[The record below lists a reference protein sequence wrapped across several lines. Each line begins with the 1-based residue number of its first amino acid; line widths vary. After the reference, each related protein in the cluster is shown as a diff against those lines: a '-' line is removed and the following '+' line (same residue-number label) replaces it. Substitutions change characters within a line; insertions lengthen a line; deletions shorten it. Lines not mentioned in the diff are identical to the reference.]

1 MLSALHITNIAVIK
15 SCDIDFSPGFNALTG
30 ETGAGKSM
38 IIDSI
43 SLLTGARSAK
53 DLIRGGEDHAM
64 VSAYFSDIS
73 EANMQ
78 AMAELGVECDDE
90 GGLFVQRDI
99 YSDGKSKARLNN
111 RVVPA
116 SLLRMALRYLINIH
130 GQHDNQ
136 VLLDDSGHLSL
147 LDAYL
152 AEGIDLKEYSAVY
165 SELCDIKKKLDELN
179 MDDAE
184 KQRRIDLYKYQ
195 LDDIDSAKLKSGE
208 EEELEKRKLKI
219 KNLERI
225 SKNVSVVYRALYHN
239 SKGTS
244 ACQLIDMA
252 KKSIENL
259 TDIFPKGE
267 EYLSKLEDIESEL
280 TDIAET
286 YYDMRDYEVEN
297 PDAALDVIEGR
308 LYTINRLKRK
318 YGKSIDEILDY
329 RNKTAQALDSI
340 ELSEIQTKEYEHKIK
355 ELAAKAEE
363 FADKLSAIRKKG
375 AKRLEDDIMSE
386 LKYLDMDKVR
396 FCVDFADCDF
406 NSSGRDKVQF
416 LISTNPGEAPKPLSK
431 IASGGELARIMLAM
445 KSVFA
450 KKEGTQT
457 LIYDEIDT
465 GISGKT
471 AQKLGL
477 KLKASGEYAQVL
489 CVTHSAQVASACDNH
504 LFIEKKQIGERVE
517 TTVRSL
523 NEEERVN
530 EIARIMGGSQI
541 SEKLL
546 SSAKELIIQGNN
558 RKEIIQ

>member
-1 MLSALHITNIAVIK
+1 MLSALHINNIAVIK
-15 SCDIDFSPGFNALTG
+15 SCDIEFSPGFNALTG

-43 SLLTGARSAK
+43 SLLTGSRSARE
-53 DLIRGGEDHAM
+53 LVRSGEDHAM
-64 VSAYFSDIS
+64 VSAYFADIS
-73 EANMQ
+73 EQNKKLIS
-78 AMAELGVECDDE
+78 ELGVECDED
-90 GGLFVQRDI
+90 GGIFVQRDI
-99 YSDGKSKARLNN
+99 YADGKSKARLNS

-116 SLLRMALRYLINIH
+116 SLLRSVLKYLINIH

-136 VLLDDSGHLSL
+136 TLLDDTRHLSL

-152 AEGIDLKEYSAVY
+152 SERIDMNEYSSVY
-165 SELCDIKKKLDELN
+165 QRLCDTRKSLAALN

-184 KQRRIDLYKYQ
+184 KQRMIDLYKYQ
-195 LDDIDSAKLKSGE
+195 LDDIDSAKLKRGE
-208 EEELEKRKLKI
+208 EEELEARKLKI

-267 EYLSKLEDIESEL
+267 EYLDRLEEISSEL

-286 YYDMRDYEVEN
+286 YYDMRDAEIEN
-297 PDAALDVIEGR
+297 PDAALDVIESR

-318 YGKSIDEILDY
+318 YGKSIDEILNY
-329 RNKTAQALDSI
+329 RDKTAAALDSI
-340 ELSEIQTKEYEHKIK
+340 ELSELQTEEYQKLVTQLTEEATVLAGSLSDIRRNGAVSLCDEIMA
-355 ELAAKAEE
+355 EL
-363 FADKLSAIRKKG
+363 S
-375 AKRLEDDIMSE
+375 
-386 LKYLDMDKVR
+386 YLDMDKVKFSVEINR
-396 FCVDFADCDF
+396 TEL
-406 NSSGRDKVQF
+406 NSYGYDEVRF

-445 KSVFA
+445 KTVFA

-471 AQKLGL
+471 AQKLGF
-477 KLKASGEYAQVL
+477 KLKASGQYAQVL

-504 LFIEKKQIGERVE
+504 LFIEKNQVGERVE
-517 TTVRSL
+517 TNVRPLSD
-523 NEEERVN
+523 EERIY
-530 EIARIMGGSQI
+530 EIARIMGGSEI
-541 SEKLL
+541 TDKLL
-546 SSAKELIIQGNN
+546 SSAKELINQANN
-558 RKEIIQ
+558 

>member
-15 SCDIDFSPGFNALTG
+15 SCDIEFSPGFNALTG

-43 SLLTGARSAK
+43 SLLTGARSARE
-53 DLIRGGEDHAM
+53 LVRSGEDHAM

-73 EANMQ
+73 ESNKRAI
-78 AMAELGVECDDE
+78 ADLGVECDED
-90 GGLFVQRDI
+90 GGIFVQRDI
-99 YSDGKSKARLNN
+99 YSDGRSKARLNS

-116 SLLRMALRYLINIH
+116 SLLRNVLKYLINIH

-136 VLLDDSGHLSL
+136 TLLDDTRHLSL

-152 AEGIDLKEYSAVY
+152 AERIDLTEYLSVY
-165 SELCDIKKKLDELN
+165 NALRDAQKALSSLN

-184 KQRRIDLYKYQ
+184 KQRLIDLYKYQ
-195 LDDIDSAKLKSGE
+195 LDDIDSAKLRRGE
-208 EEELEKRKLKI
+208 EEELEERKLKI

-267 EYLSKLEDIESEL
+267 EYLDRLEEISSEL

-286 YYDMRDYEVEN
+286 YYDMRDAEVEN

-329 RNKTAQALDSI
+329 RDKTAEALDSI
-340 ELSEIQTKEYEHKIK
+340 ELSEIQTEEYQKQIASLTE
-355 ELAAKAEE
+355 KAE
-363 FADKLSAIRKKG
+363 KLALRLTEIRKEG
-375 AKRLEDDIMSE
+375 AKNLEGEIMAE
-386 LKYLDMDKVR
+386 LCYLDMDKVR
-396 FCVDFADCDF
+396 FSVDIKPCEL
-406 NSSGRDKVQF
+406 SSTGSDDICF
-416 LISTNPGEAPKPLSK
+416 LISTNPGETPKPLSK

-445 KSVFA
+445 KTVFA

-471 AQKLGL
+471 AQKLGF

-489 CVTHSAQVASACDNH
+489 CVTHSAQVASASDNH
-504 LFIEKKQIGERVE
+504 LFIEKNQIGDRVE
-517 TTVRSL
+517 TTVRPL
-523 NEEERVN
+523 DEDERIR
-530 EIARIMGGSQI
+530 EIARIMGGSEI
-541 SEKLL
+541 TEKLL
-546 SSAKELIIQGNN
+546 SSAKELINQANN
-558 RKEIIQ
+558 

>member
-15 SCDIDFSPGFNALTG
+15 SCDIEFSPGFNALTG

-43 SLLTGARSAK
+43 SLLTGVRSAK
-53 DLIRGGEDHAM
+53 ELVRSGEEHAM

-73 EANMQ
+73 DSNKA
-78 AMAELGVECDDE
+78 AIAELGVECDED

-99 YSDGKSKARLNN
+99 YADGKSKARLNS
-111 RVVPA
+111 RIVPA
-116 SLLRMALRYLINIH
+116 SLLRNVLKYLINIH

-136 VLLDDSGHLSL
+136 TLLDDSRHLSL
-147 LDAYL
+147 LDAYSAENIDTAEYLSVYHKLCETKKAL
-152 AEGIDLKEYSAVY
+152 AS
-165 SELCDIKKKLDELN
+165 LN

-195 LDDIDSAKLKSGE
+195 LDDIDSAKLRRGE
-208 EEELEKRKLKI
+208 EEELEARKLKI

-252 KKSIENL
+252 VKSIENL

-267 EYLSKLEDIESEL
+267 EYIDKLEEISSTL
-280 TDIAET
+280 TDIAEI
-286 YYDMRDYEVEN
+286 YYDMRDAEIEN

-329 RNKTAQALDSI
+329 REKTAESLGSI
-340 ELSEIQTKEYEHKIK
+340 ELSEIQTEEYQKQIAALTQK
-355 ELAAKAEE
+355 ADELAS
-363 FADKLSAIRKKG
+363 KLTEIRKEC
-375 AKRLEDDIMSE
+375 AKKLEKEIMSE
-386 LKYLDMDKVR
+386 LCYLDMDKVK
-396 FCVDFADCDF
+396 FSVDIKPCELNQYGCDDI
-406 NSSGRDKVQF
+406 SF

-445 KSVFA
+445 KTVFA

-471 AQKLGL
+471 AQKLGF
-477 KLKASGEYAQVL
+477 KLKESGRYAQVL

-504 LFIEKKQIGERVE
+504 LFIEKIQVADRVE
-517 TTVRSL
+517 TTVRPLSDD
-523 NEEERVN
+523 ERAR
-530 EIARIMGGSQI
+530 EIARIMGGSEI
-541 SEKLL
+541 TEKLL
-546 SSAKELIIQGNN
+546 SSASELINQANN
-558 RKEIIQ
+558 

>member
-15 SCDIDFSPGFNALTG
+15 SCDIEFSPGFNALTG

-43 SLLTGARSAK
+43 SLLTGARSARE
-53 DLIRGGEDHAM
+53 LVRSGEDHAM

-73 EANMQ
+73 NSNKKAIS
-78 AMAELGVECDDE
+78 ELGVECDED
-90 GGLFVQRDI
+90 GGIFVQRDI
-99 YSDGKSKARLNN
+99 YADGKSKARLNS
-111 RVVPA
+111 RTVPA
-116 SLLRMALRYLINIH
+116 ALLRSVLKYLINIH

-136 VLLDDSGHLSL
+136 ILLDDTVHLSL
-147 LDAYL
+147 LDSYFSENIDTEEYL
-152 AEGIDLKEYSAVY
+152 AVY
-165 SELCDIKKKLDELN
+165 NKLCEVKKSLASLN

-184 KQRRIDLYKYQ
+184 KHRLIDLYKYQ
-195 LDDIDSAKLKSGE
+195 LDEIDSAKLRRGE
-208 EEELEKRKLKI
+208 EDELEERKLKI

-225 SKNVSVVYRALYHN
+225 SKNVSVIYRALYHN

-252 KKSIENL
+252 KKSIESL
-259 TDIFPKGE
+259 TDIFPNGE
-267 EYLSKLEDIESEL
+267 EYIDKLEEISSEL

-286 YYDMRDYEVEN
+286 YYDMRDAEIEN
-297 PDAALDVIEGR
+297 PDAALDIIEGR
-308 LYTINRLKRK
+308 LYSINRLKRK

-329 RNKTAQALDSI
+329 RDKTAKALDSI
-340 ELSEIQTKEYEHKIK
+340 ELSEIQTEEYQRQISQLTAQALK
-355 ELAAKAEE
+355 LASRLTE
-363 FADKLSAIRKKG
+363 IRKDG
-375 AKRLEDDIMSE
+375 AKKLEAEIMAE
-386 LKYLDMDKVR
+386 LCYLDMSKVK
-396 FCVDFADCDF
+396 FTVEIKPCELNINGCDEIC
-406 NSSGRDKVQF
+406 F

-445 KSVFA
+445 KTVFA

-471 AQKLGL
+471 AQKLGF
-477 KLKASGEYAQVL
+477 KLKASGKYAQVL

-504 LFIEKKQIGERVE
+504 LFIEKNQVGDRVE

-523 NEEERVN
+523 DDDERVY
-530 EIARIMGGSQI
+530 EIARIMGGSEI

-546 SSAKELIIQGNN
+546 SSAKELINQANN
-558 RKEIIQ
+558 

>member
-15 SCDIDFSPGFNALTG
+15 SCDIEFSPGFNALTG

-43 SLLTGARSAK
+43 SLLTGARSARE
-53 DLIRGGEDHAM
+53 LVRSGEEHAM

-73 EANMQ
+73 DSNKA
-78 AMAELGVECDDE
+78 AIAELGVECDED

-99 YSDGKSKARLNN
+99 YADGKSKARLNS
-111 RVVPA
+111 RIVPA
-116 SLLRMALRYLINIH
+116 SLLRNVLKYLINIH

-136 VLLDDSGHLSL
+136 TLLDDSRHLSL

-152 AEGIDLKEYSAVY
+152 AESIDTAEYLSVY
-165 SELCDIKKKLDELN
+165 HKLCETRKALASLN

-195 LDDIDSAKLKSGE
+195 LDDIDSAKLRRGE
-208 EEELEKRKLKI
+208 EEELEARKLKI

-252 KKSIENL
+252 VKSIENL

-267 EYLSKLEDIESEL
+267 EYIDKLEEISSVL

-286 YYDMRDYEVEN
+286 YYDMRDAEIEN

-329 RNKTAQALDSI
+329 REKTAESLGSI
-340 ELSEIQTKEYEHKIK
+340 ELSEIQTEEYQKQIAALTQK
-355 ELAAKAEE
+355 ANELAS
-363 FADKLSAIRKKG
+363 KLTEIRKEG
-375 AKRLEDDIMSE
+375 AKKLEKEIMSE
-386 LKYLDMDKVR
+386 LCYLDMDKVK
-396 FCVDFADCDF
+396 FSVDIKPCELNPYGCDDI
-406 NSSGRDKVQF
+406 SF

-445 KSVFA
+445 KTVFA

-471 AQKLGL
+471 AQKLGF
-477 KLKASGEYAQVL
+477 KLKESGRYAQVL

-504 LFIEKKQIGERVE
+504 LFIEKKQVADRVE
-517 TTVRSL
+517 TTVRPL
-523 NEEERVN
+523 GDDERAR
-530 EIARIMGGSQI
+530 EIARIMGGSEI
-541 SEKLL
+541 TEKLL
-546 SSAKELIIQGNN
+546 SSASELINQANN
-558 RKEIIQ
+558 

>member
-1 MLSALHITNIAVIK
+1 MLTALHITNIAVIK
-15 SCDIDFSPGFNALTG
+15 SCDIEFSPGFNALTG

-53 DLIRGGEDHAM
+53 DLVRTGEEHAM

-73 EANMQ
+73 DANRQ
-78 AMAELGVECDDE
+78 AISELGVECDED
-90 GGLFVQRDI
+90 GGIFVQRDI
-99 YSDGKSKARLNN
+99 YADGKSKARLNS

-116 SLLRMALRYLINIH
+116 SLLRGVLKYLINIH

-136 VLLDDSGHLSL
+136 TLLDDTRHLGL
-147 LDAYL
+147 LDAYI
-152 AEGIDLKEYSAVY
+152 GDKIDTTEYTKVY
-165 SELCDIKKKLDELN
+165 TELCETKKLLSQLN

-184 KQRRIDLYKYQ
+184 KQRRIDLYRYQ
-195 LDDIDSAKLKSGE
+195 LDDIDQAKLKPGE
-208 EEELEKRKLKI
+208 EEELEARKLKI

-259 TDIFPKGE
+259 TDIFPRGE
-267 EYLSKLEDIESEL
+267 EYLDRLEEIESEL

-286 YYDMRDYEVEN
+286 YYDMRDAEIEN

-318 YGKSIDEILDY
+318 YGKSIDEILEY
-329 RNKTAQALDSI
+329 RHKTAQALDSI
-340 ELSEIQTKEYEHKIK
+340 ELSEIQTVEYQKKIETLTAAAT
-355 ELAAKAEE
+355 ELAN
-363 FADKLSAIRKKG
+363 KLTDIRRKG
-375 AKRLEDDIMSE
+375 AELLCDEIMSE
-386 LKYLDMDKVR
+386 LRYLDMDKVK
-396 FCVDFADCDF
+396 FYVDINACEL
-406 NSSGRDKVQF
+406 NSKGGDDICF

-445 KSVFA
+445 KTVFA

-471 AQKLGL
+471 AQKLGF

-504 LFIEKKQIGERVE
+504 LFIEKNQIGDRVE
-517 TTVRSL
+517 TTVRPLSMD
-523 NEEERVN
+523 ERIK
-530 EIARIMGGSQI
+530 EIARIMGGSEI

-546 SSAKELIIQGNN
+546 SSAKELINQANN
-558 RKEIIQ
+558 

>member
-15 SCDIDFSPGFNALTG
+15 SCDIEFSPGFNALTG

-43 SLLTGARSAK
+43 SLLTGARSAR
-53 DLIRGGEDHAM
+53 DLVRSGEDHAM

-73 EANMQ
+73 DANRK
-78 AMAELGVECDDE
+78 AVAELGVECDED
-90 GGLFVQRDI
+90 GGIFVQRDI
-99 YSDGKSKARLNN
+99 YADGKSKARLNS

-116 SLLRMALRYLINIH
+116 SLLRNVLKYLINIH

-136 VLLDDSGHLSL
+136 TLLDDTRHLSL

-152 AEGIDLKEYSAVY
+152 AEGIDTADYLSVY
-165 SELCDIKKKLDELN
+165 NELCEARKALAALN

-184 KQRRIDLYKYQ
+184 KQRMIDLYKYQ
-195 LDDIDSAKLKSGE
+195 LDDIDSAKLRRGE
-208 EEELEKRKLKI
+208 EEELEERKLKI

-225 SKNVSVVYRALYHN
+225 SKNVSVIYRALYHN

-252 KKSIENL
+252 KKSIESL

-267 EYLSKLEDIESEL
+267 EYLDKLEEISSEL

-286 YYDMRDYEVEN
+286 YYDMRDAEIEN

-308 LYTINRLKRK
+308 LYTINKLKRK

-329 RNKTAQALDSI
+329 RDKTAKALDSI
-340 ELSEIQTKEYEHKIK
+340 ELSEIQTEEYQKKITALTEK
-355 ELAAKAEE
+355 ANRLAE
-363 FADKLSAIRKKG
+363 KLTEIRKTG
-375 AKRLEDDIMSE
+375 ALNLETEIMAE
-386 LKYLDMDKVR
+386 LCYLDMDKVK
-396 FCVDFADCDF
+396 FSVDIKPCEL
-406 NSSGRDKVQF
+406 NSTGGDDISF
-416 LISTNPGEAPKPLSK
+416 LISTNPGETPKPLSK

-445 KSVFA
+445 KTVFA

-471 AQKLGL
+471 AQKLGF
-477 KLKASGEYAQVL
+477 KLKASGEHAQVL

-504 LFIEKKQIGERVE
+504 LFIEKKQVGDRVE
-517 TTVRSL
+517 TTVRPL
-523 NEEERVN
+523 DEDERVR
-530 EIARIMGGSQI
+530 EIARIMGGSEI
-541 SEKLL
+541 TEKLM
-546 SSAKELIIQGNN
+546 SSAKELINQANN
-558 RKEIIQ
+558 

>member
-15 SCDIDFSPGFNALTG
+15 SCDIEFSPGFNALTG

-43 SLLTGARSAK
+43 LLLTGARSAR
-53 DLIRGGEDHAM
+53 DLVRSGEEHAM

-73 EANMQ
+73 EQNKEAISD
-78 AMAELGVECDDE
+78 LGVECDED

-99 YSDGKSKARLNN
+99 YADGKSKARLNS
-111 RVVPA
+111 RIVPA
-116 SLLRMALRYLINIH
+116 SLLRNVLKHLINIH

-136 VLLDDSGHLSL
+136 TLLDESRHLSL

-152 AEGIDLKEYSAVY
+152 GESISTTEYLSVY
-165 SELCDIKKKLDELN
+165 NKLCETKKALASLN
-179 MDDAE
+179 VDDAE
-184 KQRRIDLYKYQ
+184 KQRRIDLYRYQ
-195 LDDIDSAKLKSGE
+195 LDDIDSAKLRRGE
-208 EEELEKRKLKI
+208 EEELEKKKLKI

-225 SKNVSVVYRALYHN
+225 SKNVSVIFRALYHN

-244 ACQLIDMA
+244 ACQLLDMA

-267 EYLSKLEDIESEL
+267 EYLDKLDEISSEL

-286 YYDMRDYEVEN
+286 YYDMRDAEVEN

-318 YGKSIDEILDY
+318 YGKNIDEILDY
-329 RNKTAQALDSI
+329 RNKTAKALDSI
-340 ELSEIQTKEYEHKIK
+340 ELSEIQTAEYQKQISVLTDK
-355 ELAAKAEE
+355 ANALAFKLTEL
-363 FADKLSAIRKKG
+363 RKKG
-375 AKRLEDDIMSE
+375 AIKLENEIMSE
-386 LKYLDMDKVR
+386 LCYLDMDKVR
-396 FCVDFADCDF
+396 FSVDIKPCEL
-406 NSSGRDKVQF
+406 NSCGNNDVCF
-416 LISTNPGEAPKPLSK
+416 LISTNPGEVPKPLSK

-445 KSVFA
+445 KTVFA

-471 AQKLGL
+471 AQKLGF
-477 KLKASGEYAQVL
+477 KLKESGKHSQVL

-504 LFIEKKQIGERVE
+504 LFIEKKQVADRVE
-517 TTVRSL
+517 TTVRVL
-523 NEEERVN
+523 DNDERAC
-530 EIARIMGGSQI
+530 EIARIMGGSEI
-541 SEKLL
+541 TEKLL
-546 SSAKELIIQGNN
+546 SSAKELINQANN
-558 RKEIIQ
+558 

>member
-53 DLIRGGEDHAM
+53 ELVRGGEDHAM

-73 EANMQ
+73 DTNIKAISD
-78 AMAELGVECDDE
+78 LGVECDED
-90 GGLFVQRDI
+90 GGIFVQRDI
-99 YSDGKSKARLNN
+99 YADGKSKARLNS

-116 SLLRMALRYLINIH
+116 SLLRNVLKYLINIH

-136 VLLDDSGHLSL
+136 TLLDDTRHLSL

-152 AEGIDLKEYSAVY
+152 GERIDMSEYLAVY
-165 SELCDIKKKLDELN
+165 DSLCEAKKALASLN

-195 LDDIDSAKLKSGE
+195 LDDIDSAKLRRGE
-208 EEELEKRKLKI
+208 EEALEERKLKI

-225 SKNVSVVYRALYHN
+225 SKNVSVIYRALYHN

-252 KKSIENL
+252 KKSIESL

-267 EYLSKLEDIESEL
+267 EYIDKLEEISSEL

-286 YYDMRDYEVEN
+286 YYDMRDAEIEN

-308 LYTINRLKRK
+308 LYTINKLKRK

-329 RNKTAQALDSI
+329 RDKTAKALDSI
-340 ELSEIQTKEYEHKIK
+340 ELSEIQTEEYKKKISALTEK
-355 ELAAKAEE
+355 ANILAAELTE
-363 FADKLSAIRKKG
+363 IRKV
-375 AKRLEDDIMSE
+375 AALNLESEIMAE
-386 LKYLDMDKVR
+386 LCYLDMDKVK
-396 FCVDFADCDF
+396 FCVDIQSCEL
-406 NSSGRDKVQF
+406 NSYGSDDIRF
-416 LISTNPGEAPKPLSK
+416 LISTNPGESPKPLSK

-445 KSVFA
+445 KTVFA

-471 AQKLGL
+471 AQKLGF
-477 KLKASGEYAQVL
+477 KLKANGEHAQVL

-504 LFIEKKQIGERVE
+504 LFIEKKQVGDRVE
-517 TTVRSL
+517 TTVRAL
-523 NEEERVN
+523 GEEERAR
-530 EIARIMGGSQI
+530 EIARIMGGSEI
-541 SEKLL
+541 TEKLL
-546 SSAKELIIQGNN
+546 SSAKELINQANN
-558 RKEIIQ
+558 

>member
-15 SCDIDFSPGFNALTG
+15 SCDIEFSPGFNALTG

-53 DLIRGGEDHAM
+53 DLVRTGEEHAM

-73 EANMQ
+73 DANIK
-78 AMAELGVECDDE
+78 AISELGVECDED
-90 GGLFVQRDI
+90 GGIFVQRDI
-99 YSDGKSKARLNN
+99 YADGKSKARLNS
-111 RVVPA
+111 RLVPA
-116 SLLRMALRYLINIH
+116 SLLKNVLKYLINIH

-136 VLLDDSGHLSL
+136 TLLDDSKHLSL

-152 AEGIDLKEYSAVY
+152 SERMDKSEYHRVY
-165 SELCDIKKKLDELN
+165 KELCETQRELEALCV
-179 MDDAE
+179 DDAE

-195 LDDIDSAKLKSGE
+195 LNDIDCAKLKSGE
-208 EEELEKRKLKI
+208 EEALEARKMKI

-259 TDIFPKGE
+259 SDIYPRGE
-267 EYLSKLEDIESEL
+267 EYIEKLEEILSEL
-280 TDIAET
+280 TDIAEV
-286 YYDMRDYEVEN
+286 YYDMRDAEIEN
-297 PDAALDVIEGR
+297 PEAALDIIEER
-308 LYTINRLKRK
+308 LYTINKLKRK
-318 YGKSIDEILDY
+318 YGKSIDEILEY
-329 RNKTAQALDSI
+329 REKTSKALDSI
-340 ELSEIQTKEYEHKIK
+340 ELSEIQTVEYQKKIE
-355 ELAAKAEE
+355 ELTCKANMLANELTVLRTEGASILAEE
-363 FADKLSAIRKKG
+363 
-375 AKRLEDDIMSE
+375 IMSE
-386 LKYLDMDKVR
+386 LRYLDMDKVG
-396 FCVDFADCDF
+396 FFVDIKPCSLNQNGGDEL
-406 NSSGRDKVQF
+406 RF
-416 LISTNPGEAPKPLSK
+416 LISTNPGESPKPLSK

-471 AQKLGL
+471 AQKLGF
-477 KLKASGEYAQVL
+477 KLKENGKYAQVL

-504 LFIEKKQIGERVE
+504 LFIEKKQVADRVE
-517 TTVRSL
+517 TTVRPL
-523 NEEERVN
+523 GEDERIY
-530 EIARIMGGSQI
+530 EIARIMGGSEI
-541 SEKLL
+541 TEKLI
-546 SSAKELIIQGNN
+546 SSARELINQANN
-558 RKEIIQ
+558 

>member
-1 MLSALHITNIAVIK
+1 MLSALHISNIAVIK
-15 SCDIDFSPGFNALTG
+15 SCDIEFSPGFNALTG

-43 SLLTGARSAK
+43 SLLTGARSAR
-53 DLIRGGEDHAM
+53 DLVRGGEDHAM

-73 EANMQ
+73 DTNKKAI
-78 AMAELGVECDDE
+78 AELGVECDEE
-90 GGLFVQRDI
+90 GGIFVQRDI
-99 YSDGKSKARLNN
+99 YSDGKSKARLNS

-116 SLLRMALRYLINIH
+116 TLLRSVLKYLINIH

-136 VLLDDSGHLSL
+136 TLLDDTRHLSL
-147 LDAYL
+147 LDAYI
-152 AEGIDLKEYSAVY
+152 ADGIDRGEYHSVY
-165 SELCDIKKKLDELN
+165 TDLCETKKALASLN

-184 KQRRIDLYKYQ
+184 KQRMIDLYKYQ
-195 LDDIDSAKLKSGE
+195 LDDIDSAKLRRGE
-208 EEELEKRKLKI
+208 EEELEERKLKI

-267 EYLSKLEDIESEL
+267 EYIDKLEEISSEL

-286 YYDMRDYEVEN
+286 YYDMRDAEIEN

-329 RNKTAQALDSI
+329 RDKTAKALDSI
-340 ELSEIQTKEYEHKIK
+340 ELSEIQTEEYQKKIISLTDTAST
-355 ELAAKAEE
+355 LAAE
-363 FADKLSAIRKKG
+363 LSEIRKVG
-375 AKRLEDDIMSE
+375 AKKLESEIMSE
-386 LKYLDMDKVR
+386 LCYLDMDKVK
-396 FCVDFADCDF
+396 FKVDIKPCELNSYGCD
-406 NSSGRDKVQF
+406 DICF

-445 KSVFA
+445 KTVFA
-450 KKEGTQT
+450 KREGTQT

-471 AQKLGL
+471 AQKLGF

-504 LFIEKKQIGERVE
+504 LFIEKNQIGDRVE
-517 TTVRSL
+517 TTVRAL
-523 NEEERVN
+523 DEEERIC

-541 SEKLL
+541 TEKLL
-546 SSAKELIIQGNN
+546 SSAKELIYQANN
-558 RKEIIQ
+558 

>member
-1 MLSALHITNIAVIK
+1 MLSALHINNIAVIK
-15 SCDIDFSPGFNALTG
+15 SCDIEFSPGFNALTG

-43 SLLTGARSAK
+43 SLLTGARSARE
-53 DLIRGGEDHAM
+53 LVRSGEDHAM

-73 EANMQ
+73 EQNKKYIND
-78 AMAELGVECDDE
+78 LGVECDED
-90 GGLFVQRDI
+90 GGIFVQRDI
-99 YSDGKSKARLNN
+99 YADGRSKARLNS

-116 SLLRMALRYLINIH
+116 SLLREVLKYLINIH

-136 VLLDDSGHLSL
+136 TLLDDSQHLGL

-152 AEGIDLKEYSAVY
+152 AQRIDISEYLSVY
-165 SELCDIKKKLDELN
+165 QKLCEAQKALASLN

-184 KQRRIDLYKYQ
+184 KQRMIDLYKYQ
-195 LDDIDSAKLKSGE
+195 LDDIDSAKLKRGE
-208 EEELEKRKLKI
+208 EEELESRKLKI

-225 SKNVSVVYRALYHN
+225 SKNVSVIYRALYHN

-244 ACQLIDMA
+244 ACQLIEMA
-252 KKSIENL
+252 KKSITEL
-259 TDIFPKGE
+259 SDIYPKGE
-267 EYLSKLEDIESEL
+267 EYIDRLEEILSEL

-286 YYDMRDYEVEN
+286 YYDMRDAEIEN

-329 RNKTAQALDSI
+329 RDKTAKALDSI
-340 ELSEIQTKEYEHKIK
+340 ELSEIQTAEYQKQIISLTAQAQK
-355 ELAAKAEE
+355 LAE
-363 FADKLSAIRKKG
+363 DLSNIRKSG
-375 AKRLEDDIMSE
+375 ATRLCEEIMAE
-386 LKYLDMDKVR
+386 LKYLDMDKVG
-396 FCVDFADCDF
+396 FNVDIRQCELNSCGCD
-406 NSSGRDKVQF
+406 DVQF

-445 KSVFA
+445 KTVFA

-471 AQKLGL
+471 AQKLGF
-477 KLKASGEYAQVL
+477 KLKQSGGYAQVL
-489 CVTHSAQVASACDNH
+489 CVTHSAQVASASDSH
-504 LFIEKKQIGERVE
+504 LFIEKKLVGDRVE
-517 TTVRSL
+517 TTVRPL
-523 NEEERVN
+523 DDEERVY
-530 EIARIMGGSQI
+530 EIARIMGGSEI
-541 SEKLL
+541 TDKLL
-546 SSAKELIIQGNN
+546 SSAKELINQANN
-558 RKEIIQ
+558 

>member
-1 MLSALHITNIAVIK
+1 MLSALHISNIAVIK
-15 SCDIDFSPGFNALTG
+15 SCDIEFSPGFNALTG

-43 SLLTGARSAK
+43 SLLTGARSAR
-53 DLIRGGEDHAM
+53 DLVRGGEDHAM

-73 EANMQ
+73 EANKKAIM
-78 AMAELGVECDDE
+78 ELGVECDED
-90 GGLFVQRDI
+90 GGIFVQRDI
-99 YSDGKSKARLNN
+99 YSDGKSKARLNS

-116 SLLRMALRYLINIH
+116 TLLRSVLKYLINIH

-136 VLLDDSGHLSL
+136 TLLDDTRHLSL

-152 AEGIDLKEYSAVY
+152 GETIDISEYLSVY
-165 SELCDIKKKLDELN
+165 NELCETKNALTSLN

-184 KQRRIDLYKYQ
+184 KQRMIDLYKYQ
-195 LDDIDSAKLKSGE
+195 LDDIDSAKLRRGE
-208 EEELEKRKLKI
+208 EEELEERKLKI

-252 KKSIENL
+252 KKSVENL

-267 EYLSKLEDIESEL
+267 EYIDKLEEIKSDL

-286 YYDMRDYEVEN
+286 YYDMRDAEVEN

-329 RNKTAQALDSI
+329 RDKAAKKLDSI
-340 ELSEIQTKEYEHKIK
+340 ELSEIQTEEYQRKVLSLTEKANA
-355 ELAAKAEE
+355 LAAKLTDVRRSGAV
-363 FADKLSAIRKKG
+363 KLES
-375 AKRLEDDIMSE
+375 EIMSE
-386 LKYLDMDKVR
+386 LSYLDMDKVR
-396 FCVDFADCDF
+396 FSVDINPCDL
-406 NSSGRDKVQF
+406 NSYGCDEVGF
-416 LISTNPGEAPKPLSK
+416 LISTNPGESPKPLSK

-445 KSVFA
+445 KTVFA

-471 AQKLGL
+471 AQKLGF
-477 KLKASGEYAQVL
+477 KLKASGAYAQVL

-504 LFIEKKQIGERVE
+504 LFIEKNQIGDRVE
-517 TTVRSL
+517 TTVRPLSDD
-523 NEEERVN
+523 ERIR
-530 EIARIMGGSQI
+530 EIARIMGGSEI
-541 SEKLL
+541 TDKLL
-546 SSAKELIIQGNN
+546 SSAKELINQANN
-558 RKEIIQ
+558 

>member
-1 MLSALHITNIAVIK
+1 MLSALHINNIAVIK

-43 SLLTGARSAK
+43 SLLTGARSAR
-53 DLIRGGEDHAM
+53 DLVRSGEDHAM

-73 EANMQ
+73 EQNK
-78 AMAELGVECDDE
+78 AMISELGVECDED
-90 GGLFVQRDI
+90 GGIFVQRDI
-99 YSDGKSKARLNN
+99 YADGKSKARLNS

-116 SLLRMALRYLINIH
+116 SLLRNVLKYLINIH

-136 VLLDDSGHLSL
+136 TLLDDTRHLSL

-152 AEGIDLKEYSAVY
+152 AERIDLSDYADVY
-165 SELCDIKKKLDELN
+165 KKLCETKRALDSLN

-184 KQRRIDLYKYQ
+184 KQRMIDLYRYQ
-195 LDDIDSAKLKSGE
+195 LEDIDSAKLKRGE
-208 EEELEKRKLKI
+208 EEELEERKLKI
-219 KNLERI
+219 KNLEKI
-225 SKNVSVVYRALYHN
+225 SKNVSVIYRALYHN

-244 ACQLIDMA
+244 ACQLVEMA
-252 KKSIENL
+252 KKAIENL
-259 TDIFPKGE
+259 ADIFPKSE
-267 EYLSKLEDIESEL
+267 EYIDKLEEISSEL

-286 YYDMRDYEVEN
+286 YYDMRDAEIEN
-297 PDAALDVIEGR
+297 PEAALDVIEGR

-329 RNKTAQALDSI
+329 RDNAAKKLDSI
-340 ELSEIQTKEYEHKIK
+340 ELSEIQTEEYQKKVASLTKEAQK
-355 ELAAKAEE
+355 LASSLTEVRAA
-363 FADKLSAIRKKG
+363 G
-375 AKRLEDDIMSE
+375 AKMLCDEIMAE
-386 LKYLDMDKVR
+386 LCYLDMDKVR
-396 FCVDFADCDF
+396 FTVDIKPCELNPHGCD
-406 NSSGRDKVQF
+406 DICF

-445 KSVFA
+445 KTVFA

-471 AQKLGL
+471 AQKLGF
-477 KLKASGEYAQVL
+477 KLKASGRYAQVL

-504 LFIEKKQIGERVE
+504 LFIEKKQIGDRVE
-517 TTVRSL
+517 TTVRPL
-523 NEEERVN
+523 DMEERAY
-530 EIARIMGGSQI
+530 EIARIMGGSEI
-541 SEKLL
+541 TEKLL
-546 SSAKELIIQGNN
+546 SSAKELINQANN
-558 RKEIIQ
+558 

>member
-15 SCDIDFSPGFNALTG
+15 SCDIEFSPGFNALTG

-43 SLLTGARSAK
+43 SLLTGARSARE
-53 DLIRGGEDHAM
+53 LVRSGEDHAM

-73 EANMQ
+73 ESNKRAI
-78 AMAELGVECDDE
+78 ADLGVECDED
-90 GGLFVQRDI
+90 GGIFVQRDI
-99 YSDGKSKARLNN
+99 YSDGRSKARLNS

-116 SLLRMALRYLINIH
+116 SLLRNVLKYLINIH

-136 VLLDDSGHLSL
+136 TLLDDTRHLSL

-152 AEGIDLKEYSAVY
+152 AERIDLTEYLSVY
-165 SELCDIKKKLDELN
+165 NALRDAQKALSSLN

-184 KQRRIDLYKYQ
+184 KQRLIDLYKYQ
-195 LDDIDSAKLKSGE
+195 LDDIDSAKLRRGE
-208 EEELEKRKLKI
+208 EEELEERKLKI

-267 EYLSKLEDIESEL
+267 EYLDKLEEISSEL

-286 YYDMRDYEVEN
+286 YYDMRDAEVEN

-329 RNKTAQALDSI
+329 RDKTAEALDSI
-340 ELSEIQTKEYEHKIK
+340 ELSEIQTEEYQKQIASLTE
-355 ELAAKAEE
+355 KAE
-363 FADKLSAIRKKG
+363 KLALRLTDIRKEG
-375 AKRLEDDIMSE
+375 AKNLEGEIMAE
-386 LKYLDMDKVR
+386 LCYLDMDKVR
-396 FCVDFADCDF
+396 FSVDIKPCEL
-406 NSSGRDKVQF
+406 SSTGSDDICF
-416 LISTNPGEAPKPLSK
+416 LISTNPGETPKPLSK

-445 KSVFA
+445 KTVFA

-471 AQKLGL
+471 AQKHGF

-489 CVTHSAQVASACDNH
+489 CVTHSAQVASASDNH
-504 LFIEKKQIGERVE
+504 LFIEKNQIGDRVE
-517 TTVRSL
+517 TTVRPL
-523 NEEERVN
+523 DEDERIR
-530 EIARIMGGSQI
+530 EIARIMGGSEI
-541 SEKLL
+541 TEKLL
-546 SSAKELIIQGNN
+546 SSAKELINQANN
-558 RKEIIQ
+558 

>member
-15 SCDIDFSPGFNALTG
+15 SCDIEFSPGFNALTG

-43 SLLTGARSAK
+43 SLLTGARSARE
-53 DLIRGGEDHAM
+53 LVRSGEDHAM

-73 EANMQ
+73 ESNKRAI
-78 AMAELGVECDDE
+78 ADLGVECDED
-90 GGLFVQRDI
+90 GGIFVQRDI
-99 YSDGKSKARLNN
+99 YSDGRSKARLNS

-116 SLLRMALRYLINIH
+116 SLLRNVLKYLINIH

-136 VLLDDSGHLSL
+136 TLLDDTRHLSL

-152 AEGIDLKEYSAVY
+152 AERIDLTEYLSVY
-165 SELCDIKKKLDELN
+165 NALRDAQKALASLN

-184 KQRRIDLYKYQ
+184 KQRLIDLYKYQ
-195 LDDIDSAKLKSGE
+195 LDDIDSAKLRRGE
-208 EEELEKRKLKI
+208 EEELEERKLKI

-267 EYLSKLEDIESEL
+267 EYLDKLEEISSEL

-286 YYDMRDYEVEN
+286 YYDMRDAEVEN

-329 RNKTAQALDSI
+329 RDKTAEALDSI
-340 ELSEIQTKEYEHKIK
+340 ELSEIQTEEYQKQIASLTE
-355 ELAAKAEE
+355 KAE
-363 FADKLSAIRKKG
+363 KLALRLTEIRKEG
-375 AKRLEDDIMSE
+375 AKNLDGEIMAE
-386 LKYLDMDKVR
+386 LCYLDMDKVR
-396 FCVDFADCDF
+396 FSVDIKPCEL
-406 NSSGRDKVQF
+406 SSTGSDDIRF

-445 KSVFA
+445 KTVFA

-471 AQKLGL
+471 AQKLGF

-489 CVTHSAQVASACDNH
+489 CVTHSAQVASASDNH
-504 LFIEKKQIGERVE
+504 LFIEKNQIGDRVE
-517 TTVRSL
+517 TTVRPL
-523 NEEERVN
+523 DEDERIR
-530 EIARIMGGSQI
+530 EIARIMGGSEI
-541 SEKLL
+541 TEKLL
-546 SSAKELIIQGNN
+546 SSAKELINQANN
-558 RKEIIQ
+558 

>member
-15 SCDIDFSPGFNALTG
+15 SCDIEFSPGFNALTG

-43 SLLTGARSAK
+43 LLLTGARSAR
-53 DLIRGGEDHAM
+53 DLVRSGEEHAM

-73 EANMQ
+73 EQNKEAISD
-78 AMAELGVECDDE
+78 LGVECDED

-99 YSDGKSKARLNN
+99 YTDGKSKARLNS
-111 RVVPA
+111 RIVPA
-116 SLLRMALRYLINIH
+116 SLLRNVLKHLINIH

-136 VLLDDSGHLSL
+136 TLLDESRHLSL

-152 AEGIDLKEYSAVY
+152 GESISTTEYLSVY
-165 SELCDIKKKLDELN
+165 NKLCETKKALASLN
-179 MDDAE
+179 VDDAE
-184 KQRRIDLYKYQ
+184 KQRRIDLYRYQ
-195 LDDIDSAKLKSGE
+195 LDDIDSAKLRRGE
-208 EEELEKRKLKI
+208 EEELEKKKLKI

-225 SKNVSVVYRALYHN
+225 SKNVSVIYRALYHN

-244 ACQLIDMA
+244 ACQLLDMA

-267 EYLSKLEDIESEL
+267 EYLDKLDEISSEL

-286 YYDMRDYEVEN
+286 YYDMRDAEVEN

-318 YGKSIDEILDY
+318 YGKNIDEILDY
-329 RNKTAQALDSI
+329 RNKTAKALDSI
-340 ELSEIQTKEYEHKIK
+340 ELSEIQTAEYQKQISVLTDK
-355 ELAAKAEE
+355 ANALAFKLTEL
-363 FADKLSAIRKKG
+363 RKKG
-375 AKRLEDDIMSE
+375 AIKLENEIMSE
-386 LKYLDMDKVR
+386 LCYLDMDKVR
-396 FCVDFADCDF
+396 FSVDIKPCEL
-406 NSSGRDKVQF
+406 NSCGNNDVCF

-445 KSVFA
+445 KTVFA

-471 AQKLGL
+471 AQKLGF
-477 KLKASGEYAQVL
+477 KLKESGKHSQVL

-504 LFIEKKQIGERVE
+504 LFIEKKQVADRVE
-517 TTVRSL
+517 TTVRVL
-523 NEEERVN
+523 DNDERAC
-530 EIARIMGGSQI
+530 EIARIMGGSEI
-541 SEKLL
+541 TEKLL
-546 SSAKELIIQGNN
+546 SSAKELINQANN
-558 RKEIIQ
+558 